1 MINEINGFYVILYE
15 GNKNVIETIY
25 YKKGVLC

>member
-15 GNKNVIETIY
+15 GNKGVTEVIY
-25 YKKGVLC
+25 HKKGVLC